1 MEESLQI
8 PDEIRVRAKEIAS
21 SLPSQ
26 RDFGPLDSSQVGPDF
41 FEELKYRPERPR
53 GRRHAIDSLHVW
65 TTSLAFYAP
74 QGISVFEEV
83 EEDITGEGDEPASRE
98 EWGDKPTDLVKGG
111 DEKSTGSDAEP
122 DVLHVL
128 VPEGFTGQETWISL
142 SVFAAP
148 RTEKLWQSSG
158 WEYSYLQ
165 LLADN
170 AELSLRETPWGIG
183 VSARYPNQQVEVIG
197 VDGPRWVLRA
207 TVSTYGD
214 MLKDSGLELAQDI
227 VESAVVHRGVTAVG
241 PGECLPIGLIDRRNK
256 PPRPAK
262 A

>member
-1 MEESLQI
+1 MEEPVQI
-8 PDEIRVRAKEIAS
+8 PDEIRVMAEEIVA
-21 SLPSQ
+21 SLPSE
-26 RDFGPLDSSQVGPDF
+26 RDYGPLDSSQVGPDF
-41 FEELKYRPERPR
+41 FEELKYKPERPR
-53 GRRHAIDSLHVW
+53 DRRHAIDSLHVW

-83 EEDITGEGDEPASRE
+83 EEESTGDGDESASHE
-98 EWGDKPTDLVKGG
+98 EWGDKRTDLVVGG
-111 DEKSTGSDAEP
+111 GQKLTGSESQP

-128 VPEGFTGQETWISL
+128 VPDCFTGQEMWISL

-170 AELSLRETPWGIG
+170 VEINLRETPWGIG

-214 MLKDSGLELAQDI
+214 ILKDSGLKLAQDI

-241 PGECLPIGLIDRRNK
+241 PGGCLPIGLIDRRNK
-256 PPRPAK
+256 PPRGAK